1 MDDDMKLFPEQD
13 PMSPEPLFP
22 EEEIAVPEQ
31 TTLFSEEVPSM
42 EHMQSFAEQELIPQE
57 TALPLPEDELL
68 LSELTSGLSEQEEFP
83 ADGTISFVP
92 DKQIREAVIG
102 RNSGELPDLPAE
114 KTADPLD
121 SAKALPSLFPENA
134 VPVETPEELPEPTV
148 VKRPVYKKR
157 KVLRVILT
165 ILRILG
171 KLALGLVLAAAVLVA
186 GLVGYLTV
194 TEYSPAHAELAERGA
209 YSARNA
215 IQNRQIRIVTFNT
228 GYGALGESADFFM
241 DGGTGVN
248 PESQDQVKQNMLG
261 IEGILARTDADL
273 LLLQEVDTDS
283 DRSFNMNQWLQYEYD
298 LRGYES
304 RFALNYSCEYVPY
317 PLPETIGKV
326 NSGVA
331 TYSRYDISSATR
343 YSLPC
348 PFDWPVRVAN
358 LKRCMLVTRMPIT
371 DVTYVDDNGV
381 TRQELVVVNVH
392 LEAYDDG
399 EGKAEQ
405 TRQLMEFIE
414 AEYAKGNY
422 VIVGGDFNQTFPNAV
437 GIYPIKDTEL
447 WMPGVLEAL
456 PAGWQYA
463 YDGATPTCRLL
474 NQPYDAKDSATQ
486 YYVIDGFIVS
496 PNVTVEK
503 VETLDEDFLYSD
515 HNPVVLDITLN

>member
-1 MDDDMKLFPEQD
+1 MDEQQR
-13 PMSPEPLFP
+13 S
-22 EEEIAVPEQ
+22 
-31 TTLFSEEVPSM
+31 
-42 EHMQSFAEQELIPQE
+42 AEQPQ
-57 TALPLPEDELL
+57 L
-68 LSELTSGLSEQEEFP
+68 P
-83 ADGTISFVP
+83 ADGTIAFVP
-92 DKQIREAVIG
+92 DKKLREAVVG
-102 RNSGELPDLPAE
+102 ENSGQLPQMNIE
-114 KTADPLD
+114 KQPDPLD
-121 SAKALPSLFPENA
+121 SAQELPSLFPKGA
-134 VPVETPEELPEPTV
+134 VQFTEPEVLPEPTV

-157 KVLRVILT
+157 KALRIILT

-171 KLALGLVLAAAVLVA
+171 KLVLGLALAVAVLVV

-194 TEYSPAHAELAERGA
+194 TEYSPAYAELAERGG
-209 YSARNA
+209 YSAKA
-215 IQNRQIRIVTFNT
+215 AVQNRSLRIVTFNT
-228 GYGALGESADFFM
+228 GYGALGEEADFFM
-241 DGGTGVN
+241 DGGVGVN
-248 PESQDQVKQNMLG
+248 PGSEEQVKENMLG
-261 IEGILARTDADL
+261 IEGILARTEGDI

-283 DRSFNMNQWLQYEYD
+283 DRSFHRNQWLQYEYD
-298 LRGYES
+298 LRGYET

-326 NSGVA
+326 NSGIA
-331 TYSRYDISSATR
+331 TYSRFDISSATR

-348 PFDWPVRVAN
+348 PFSWPVRAAN

-392 LEAYDDG
+392 LEAYDEG
-399 EGKAEQ
+399 EGKAQQ
-405 TRQLMEFIE
+405 TRQVMDFIQ

-447 WMPGVLEAL
+447 WMPGIMEEL
-456 PAGWQYA
+456 PEGWQYA
-463 YDGATPTCRLL
+463 YDGSTPTCRLL
-474 NQPYDAKDSATQ
+474 NQPYDPQDSGTQ

-496 PNVTVEK
+496 PNVTVDK

>member
-13 PMSPEPLFP
+13 PNFTENIP
-22 EEEIAVPEQ
+22 
-31 TTLFSEEVPSM
+31 EEVPAA
-42 EHMQSFAEQELIPQE
+42 EQSPCPAEQETQASDDTQE
-57 TALPLPEDELL
+57 AP
-68 LSELTSGLSEQEEFP
+68 P
-83 ADGTISFVP
+83 AGGTIFFVP
-92 DKQIREAVIG
+92 DKQIREAVVG
-102 RNSGELPDLPAE
+102 QNSGALPEMTVE
-114 KTADPLD
+114 KKEDPLD
-121 SAKALPSLFPENA
+121 SAKELPTLFPKDVMQFQE
-134 VPVETPEELPEPTV
+134 PEELPEPTV

-157 KVLRVILT
+157 KALRIILT

-171 KLALGLVLAAAVLVA
+171 KLVLGVALAIVVLAV

-209 YSARNA
+209 YSARSA
-215 IQNRQIRIVTFNT
+215 AQNRQLRIVSFNT
-228 GYGALGESADFFM
+228 GYGALGEDADFFM

-248 PESQDQVKQNMLG
+248 PESQEQVKANMLG
-261 IEGILARTDADL
+261 IEGILARTDGDI

-283 DRSFNMNQWLQYEYD
+283 DRSYNMNQWLQYEYD

-304 RFALNYSCEYVPY
+304 RYALNYSCEYVPY

-331 TYSRYDISSATR
+331 TYSRFDISSASR

-348 PFDWPVRVAN
+348 PFAWPVRVAN

-447 WMPGVLEAL
+447 WMPGVLEEL
-456 PAGWQYA
+456 PEGWQYA
-463 YDGATPTCRLL
+463 YDGSTPTCRLL

-496 PNVTVEK
+496 PNVTVDK

-515 HNPVVLDITLN
+515 HNPVVIDITLN